1 MKTRHNALFAF
12 LATLVLL
19 AGARFASADV
29 QDNAG
34 FFGEDAV
41 RQANFDLK
49 DIKQKYGKDLLVETL
64 PTLPAEVQ
72 SQINAQNRDKVYADW
87 AQQRGRD
94 AKLDGVVVLI
104 TREPSHLQIGVGNKT
119 QQKAFSLKDRDRL
132 RDQMLTSFKQK
143 QYDQGLLN
151 AVGSYRQTLA
161 NNLGGSGSSTQVEKT
176 SPGAAPTPAPS
187 GRDSDASPS
196 NNRGGGGISLWSL
209 VIWGLVIFFVLRLI
223 GGIFRRRT
231 AGPMG
236 GMMGQGNQPGWNQ
249 PGYGYGRGG
258 GFGTGLGGGILGG
271 MLGGWLGSHMFG
283 RGGSSAY
290 GAPPPS
296 PGGQEPGVFSNEHDA
311 NFASSGGDFGTGGS
325 DFSGGGDFGG
335 GGGDFGGGGGDS
347 GGGGDF

>member
-12 LATLVLL
+12 LATLVLF
-19 AGARFASADV
+19 AGAQLASADV

-34 FFGEDAV
+34 FFSEDAV

-72 SQINAQNRDKVYADW
+72 SQINAQNKDKVYADW

-94 AKLDGVVVLI
+94 AKLDGVIVLI

-132 RDQMLTSFKQK
+132 RDQMLTSFRQK
-143 QYDQGLLN
+143 QYDQALLN

-161 NNLGGSGSSTQVEKT
+161 NNLSGAESSTQVEK
-176 SPGAAPTPAPS
+176 PS
-187 GRDSDASPS
+187 GAQQTSAAESQQNDPKPSPS
-196 NNRGGGGISLWSL
+196 SHRGGGISLWSL
-209 VIWGLVIFFVLRLI
+209 IIWGIVIFVIVRLI
-223 GGIFRRRT
+223 GRMFRGRST
-231 AGPMG
+231 GPMG
-236 GMMGQGNQPGWNQ
+236 QAGYGPQSGWNQ
-249 PGYGYGRGG
+249 PGYGRGG

-290 GAPPPS
+290 GAPPAP
-296 PGGQEPGVFSNEHDA
+296 PTGGQEPGVFSNEHDA

-335 GGGDFGGGGGDS
+335 GGGGGGDS

>member
-34 FFGEDAV
+34 FFSEDAV

-49 DIKQKYGKDLLVETL
+49 DIKQKYGKDLLVETH

-72 SQINAQNRDKVYADW
+72 SQINAQNKDKVFADW

-94 AKLDGVVVLI
+94 AKLDGVIVLI
-104 TREPSHLQIGVGNKT
+104 TRETSHLQIGVGNKT

-187 GRDSDASPS
+187 GRDSNASPS

-209 VIWGLVIFFVLRLI
+209 VIWGLVIFFVLLNIYESGRLKVFHLDAYRVSGADDFESI
-223 GGIFRRRT
+223 GFTELLDQRGVVVVEWADRVTALLPPDVIHVTIRT
-231 AGPMG
+231 ADE
-236 GMMGQGNQPGWNQ
+236 
-249 PGYGYGRGG
+249 
-258 GFGTGLGGGILGG
+258 
-271 MLGGWLGSHMFG
+271 SH
-283 RGGSSAY
+283 REIEIVD
-290 GAPPPS
+290 PRVPS
-296 PGGQEPGVFSNEHDA
+296 
-311 NFASSGGDFGTGGS
+311 
-325 DFSGGGDFGG
+325 
-335 GGGDFGGGGGDS
+335 
-347 GGGGDF
+347 